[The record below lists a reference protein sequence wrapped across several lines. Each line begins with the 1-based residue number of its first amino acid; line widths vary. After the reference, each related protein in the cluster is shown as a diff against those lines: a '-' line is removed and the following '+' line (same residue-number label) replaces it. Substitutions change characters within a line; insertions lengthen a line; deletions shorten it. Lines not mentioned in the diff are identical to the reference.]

1 MSHLRAIAGHA
12 VSFTHVTRDDRRQK
26 DAANDQCGRD
36 QVFLILDARGLVK
49 FCSDPRV
56 LRTQEGELLGKSI
69 TAFVPGL
76 PLRAT
81 TPGYNIA
88 YVRFTY
94 ADDTR
99 HRLMLKMPSGA
110 SRPVDV
116 AVRPILIDR
125 GHCLLV
131 QLRLVREAVG
141 NGGETVALSRAQAVI
156 PDTAEACC

>member
-1 MSHLRAIAGHA
+1 MSHVRAIAGHA

-26 DAANDQCGRD
+26 DAANDQGRD

-94 ADDTR
+94 ADDVR
-99 HRLMLKMPSGA
+99 HRLTLKLPSGA
-110 SRPVDV
+110 SRSVDV

-141 NGGETVALSRAQAVI
+141 NGAETVPLSRAQAMI
-156 PDTAEACC
+156 PDTAAACC